1 MPARPEVPPTL
12 PGPITWV
19 RSGATSWATRVRER
33 GIGLL
38 LFACAF
44 LSVLTTLGII
54 FVLLDNSVYS
64 FTGGGAFFQREEVS
78 VWEFLTG
85 TEWHWEDGR
94 YGILP
99 LVCGTMLVAGIAG
112 VVGLPIGLASAV
124 YLSEYA
130 TPKLRSILKP
140 TLEILAGIPTIVY
153 GYFALLFITPWVIK
167 PIFQDL
173 LGLDVGTFN
182 VLSGGIIVGV
192 MIVPVVCS
200 VSEDALRA
208 VPRSLREAAY
218 ALGSTKFDVSA
229 KVVVPAALSGI
240 TASFLLAISRAIGET
255 MAVVLAVG
263 NLPHLGVDVLH
274 PAQTMTAY
282 IVNVTGGD
290 IAAGTAEYESLYA
303 VALVLFL
310 MTLGMNLASQMFT
323 RRFREVYQ

>member
-1 MPARPEVPPTL
+1 MTAPASNPATS
-12 PGPITWV
+12 WV
-19 RSGATSWATRVRER
+19 RSGATSWATRARER
-33 GIGLL
+33 GIGGL
-38 LFACAF
+38 LFTCAF

-64 FTGGGAFFQREEVS
+64 FTGGSAFFMRPEVS

-85 TEWHWEDGR
+85 MEWHWEDGR

-99 LVCGTMLVAGIAG
+99 LMCGTLVVAGIAAL
-112 VVGLPIGLASAV
+112 VGLPIGLASAV
-124 YLSEYA
+124 YLSEYT
-130 TPKLRSILKP
+130 TPRLRSVLKP
-140 TLEILAGIPTIVY
+140 TLEILAGIPTIVF
-153 GYFALLFITPWVIK
+153 GYFALLFITPWVLK

-229 KVVVPAALSGI
+229 RVVVPAALSGI
-240 TASFLLAISRAIGET
+240 VASFLLAISRAIGET
-255 MAVVLAVG
+255 MAVVMAVG
-263 NLPHLGVDVLH
+263 NLPHLGLDILG

-290 IAAGTAEYESLYA
+290 IATGTAEYESLYA

-310 MTLGMNLASQMFT
+310 MTLTMNVVSQMVT
-323 RRFREVYQ
+323 KRFREVYQ